1 MQYEFKESDWKL
13 FRKQLP
19 KWQEDFMDKL
29 NHEYIDLLN
38 GNGQASDK
46 FWSLEKRIKED
57 KKNTGVICR
66 DMRRSDLFFDIVEL
80 VSEGAITIED
90 LSDFS
95 PELRDAVK
103 GRMAMNWD

>member
-1 MQYEFKESDWKL
+1 
-13 FRKQLP
+13 
-19 KWQEDFMDKL
+19 
-29 NHEYIDLLN
+29 
-38 GNGQASDK
+38 
-46 FWSLEKRIKED
+46 
-57 KKNTGVICR
+57 
-66 DMRRSDLFFDIVEL
+66 MRRSDLFFDIVEL